1 MTTSRHR
8 AALGEFLDA
17 LVTRPRTLG
26 VEGIV
31 VALVAHA
38 QRLPASSRRE
48 LARIGAEL
56 TERHAR

>member
-8 AALGEFLDA
+8 AALAEFLDA
-17 LVTRPRTLG
+17 LATRPRTLG

-56 TERHAR
+56 TERYAR

>member
-1 MTTSRHR
+1 MTTSRQR

-17 LVTRPRTLG
+17 LVPRSRALG

-31 VALVAHA
+31 VARVAHA

-48 LARIGAEL
+48 AARIGAEL
-56 TERHAR
+56 TERYAR